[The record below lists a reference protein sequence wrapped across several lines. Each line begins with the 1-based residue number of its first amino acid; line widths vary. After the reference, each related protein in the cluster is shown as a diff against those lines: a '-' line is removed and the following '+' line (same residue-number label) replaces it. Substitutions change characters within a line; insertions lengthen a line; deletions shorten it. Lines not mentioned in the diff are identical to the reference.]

1 MVKPLS
7 LSKLIDLTNHPKLA
21 IIHTNL
27 RFQSYGAK
35 TMRLVVKQGNLTA
48 NEFRFNTGPIRIGR
62 QPDSQIFLSDRRVSR
77 EHAVIFNTDDGKWV
91 VEDLDSSSKTY
102 LNNQAVRK
110 AEIKT
115 GDLLQISDFTIEIK
129 FDDDPKAANA
139 ARDAIHLD
147 DTINL
152 EASITTPPHEIIVR
166 KPDAG
171 HAPAMRLSAKRL
183 TDFSQATE
191 EISKADTLDKLL
203 VTLLNVM
210 VKQFSAFHVWCALRE
225 QPNGPMSYH
234 AGKRRDGQQ
243 VQLAEIKL
251 QDKISQAIEKGQS
264 LVLPRVAAKVEAEDR
279 IRSALIASIVR
290 QGGCYGVLYID
301 NAMIHEHYSLSDLDY
316 LMLIAIHTAAIL
328 KNFLK

>member
-1 MVKPLS
+1 
-7 LSKLIDLTNHPKLA
+7 
-21 IIHTNL
+21 
-27 RFQSYGAK
+27 
-35 TMRLVVKQGNLTA
+35 MRLVVKQGNLTA
-48 NEFRFNTGPIRIGR
+48 NEFRFNAGPIRIGR

-91 VEDLDSSSKTY
+91 VEDLDSTSKTY

-110 AEIKT
+110 AEVKT
-115 GDLLQISDFTIEIK
+115 GDLLQISDFTIEIN
-129 FDDDPKAANA
+129 FEDDHDAGG
-139 ARDAIHLD
+139 DAIHLD
-147 DTINL
+147 DTLNI
-152 EASITTPPHEIIVR
+152 EASIATPPHDIIVR

-203 VTLLNVM
+203 VILLNVM
-210 VKQFSAFHVWCALRE
+210 VKQFSAFHAWCALRE
-225 QPNGPMSYH
+225 QPNGPMDYH

-251 QDKISQAIEKGQS
+251 QDKINQAIEKGQF
-264 LVLPRVAAKVEAEDR
+264 LVMPRVAAKVEAEDR
-279 IRSALIASIVR
+279 IRSALIAAIMR

>member
-1 MVKPLS
+1 M
-7 LSKLIDLTNHPKLA
+7 
-21 IIHTNL
+21 
-27 RFQSYGAK
+27 Q
-35 TMRLVVKQGNLTA
+35 LVVKQGNLTA
-48 NEFRFNTGPIRIGR
+48 NEFSFSAGPIRIGR

-91 VEDLDSSSKTY
+91 VEDLDSSGKTY
-102 LNNQAVRK
+102 LNKQAVRK

-115 GDLLQISDFTIEIK
+115 GDLLLISDFTIEIK
-129 FDDDPKAANA
+129 LEDGPGVQ
-139 ARDAIHLD
+139 DAIHLD
-147 DTINL
+147 DTLNI
-152 EASITTPPHEIIVR
+152 EASIATPPHEIIVR

-203 VTLLNVM
+203 VTLLNAM
-210 VKQFSAFHVWCALRE
+210 VKQFSAFHAWCALRE
-225 QPNGPMSYH
+225 QPNGPMAYH

-251 QDKISQAIEKGQS
+251 QDKINQAIEKGQF

-279 IRSALIASIVR
+279 IRSALIASIMR